1 MVGEHTGGFA
11 VVGVAVVD
19 ETLRPEDGQAVVV
32 LGMTDDGR
40 ARLVLRRP
48 GGRAE
53 EVDADPLMVDAY
65 RRILATH
72 VA

>member
-48 GGRAE
+48 GGRATHLC
-53 EVDADPLMVDAY
+53 DGC
-65 RRILATH
+65 RRQIREG
-72 VA
+72 